1 MGQAMR
7 VYSQHGPSPTVA
19 LHNILVT
26 QEVDVSDVSFIFQQ
40 NQRDEV
46 RIMPGYAGSLMSS
59 SGMKNT
65 NYVVQSGAEDIV
77 PIQGTIIGRSD
88 TAGPQGPGYGQV
100 GDPMFTLDTVSLH
113 GVAYVIPIQDGRE
126 IEKSQNGLGIGAEG
140 DPSYTLD
147 TTGAQAVAYEI
158 VDESAIYEVPD
169 APYLI
174 DAQRNGDFR
183 TYGGTAP
190 SLCAR
195 MGTGGNNVP
204 VLVHE
209 VKDDE

>member
-1 MGQAMR
+1 M
-7 VYSQHGPSPTVA
+7 
-19 LHNILVT
+19 
-26 QEVDVSDVSFIFQQ
+26 SDTPFIFQQ

-46 RIMPGYAGSLMSS
+46 RIMPGVAGSLLSS

-65 NYVVQSGAEDIV
+65 NYVVQPEDVV
-77 PIQGTIIGRSD
+77 PIQGTIIGRAD
-88 TAGPQGPGYGQV
+88 TSGPQGPGYGDI
-100 GDPMFTLDTVSLH
+100 GDPMYTLDTVSLH

-126 IEKSQNGLGIGAEG
+126 IEKAQNGLGVGDID

-158 VDESAIYEVPD
+158 TEQYEIPE

-174 DAQRNGDFR
+174 DAQRIGDFR
-183 TYGGTAP
+183 TYAETAP

-209 VKDDE
+209 FKDDE